1 MLQSKNILLK
11 NDDGSN
17 HGNGYEPV
25 ILCQSRIPGS
35 VTMKI
40 GIIGGTGKMGRLFSG
55 VFERAGHEVACSGRK
70 TEVTA
75 LDIATWADLVIIS
88 VPIHLTAEVIR
99 SIAPYLSEQQVICD
113 FTSLKVF
120 PVREMLNSKAEVIGL
135 HPMFGP
141 SVRSLVKQT
150 IIVTPARCSQEN
162 LDRLTEIFTREGAR
176 ITLTTPEAHDRMMA
190 VVQGLTHFVTLSM
203 AETMRRIGIT
213 PAETEPYMS
222 PVYQIEAG
230 LVGRLL
236 SQDPGL
242 YADML
247 RMNPFVP
254 AVLEACEGAVSDMK
268 SAVLSGESDEFEK
281 YFTSNCEHFGN
292 YCSDASDLTDSLIEA
307 MVKR

>member
-1 MLQSKNILLK
+1 
-11 NDDGSN
+11 
-17 HGNGYEPV
+17 
-25 ILCQSRIPGS
+25 
-35 VTMKI
+35 MKV
-40 GIIGGTGKMGRLFSG
+40 GIIGGTGKMGQLFSG
-55 VFERAGHEVACSGRK
+55 VFERAGHEVACSGRN
-70 TEVTA
+70 TRITA
-75 LDIATWADLVIIS
+75 MDIAGWSDVIVIS
-88 VPIHLTAEVIR
+88 VPIHLTEEVIR
-99 SIAPYLSEQQVICD
+99 NISPHLTEQQVICD
-113 FTSLKVF
+113 LTSLKVF
-120 PVREMLNSKAEVIGL
+120 PVREMLCSKAEVIGF

-162 LDRLTEIFTREGAR
+162 LAKLTGIFESEGAR
-176 ITLTTPEAHDRMMA
+176 ITITTPEVHDRMMA

-203 AETMRRIGIT
+203 AETMRRLGIT
-213 PAETEPYMS
+213 PAETEPFMS

-254 AVLEACEGAVSDMK
+254 AVLEACERAVTDVK
-268 SAVLSGESDEFEK
+268 GTVLSGDSRLFEQL
-281 YFTSNCEHFGN
+281 FTRNSEHFGD
-292 YCSDASDLTDSLIEA
+292 YCNDASSLTDSLIEA